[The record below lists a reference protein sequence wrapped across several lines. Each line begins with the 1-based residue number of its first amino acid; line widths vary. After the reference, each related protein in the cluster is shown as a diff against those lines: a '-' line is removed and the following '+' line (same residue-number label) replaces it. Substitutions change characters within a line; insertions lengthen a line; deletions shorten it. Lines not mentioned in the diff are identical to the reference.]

1 MGSMKGFYAV
11 LAAIAVIGAG
21 ALLWARSGAATLP
34 AEPLSTAA
42 IEAAKSFGGYAVG
55 SDSAPIEIIEYADF
69 QCPACSQFWILTMP
83 QVHQRLI
90 GSGKVRWVFRDFP
103 LDSHDKS
110 RLAHHAAAC
119 ASDQGLFWPMH
130 DKLYGEQR
138 DWYGLSRAE
147 GTFRD
152 YAREIGADPAAY
164 DECMGEGRH
173 RARIQASFENAL
185 TVGVSSTPSFVV
197 GDRIYPG
204 ALPFDD
210 LNALVDSLLEA
221 AAQ

>member
-1 MGSMKGFYAV
+1 MGAMKVFYAV

-34 AEPLSTAA
+34 SEPLSTAA

-55 SDSAPIEIIEYADF
+55 SDSAPLEITEYADF

-83 QVHQRLI
+83 QVYERLI
-90 GSGKVRWVFRDFP
+90 GTGKVRWVFRDFP
-103 LDSHDKS
+103 LESHDKS

-119 ASDQGLFWPMH
+119 ASEQGLFWLMH
-130 DKLYGEQR
+130 DKLYGAQR

-152 YAREIGADPAAY
+152 YAAEIGADAAAY
-164 DECMGEGRH
+164 DECMGEGRY

-185 TVGVSSTPSFVV
+185 SVGIGSTPSFLI

-204 ALPFDD
+204 ALAFDE

-221 AAQ
+221 GTE